1 MDELLPAYQRFV
13 DQGGPLLALFV
24 IGTALL
30 ALWMTRFVALR
41 LVSFFVKKSP
51 TRWDDIILQHGV
63 LERLAWVTP
72 GFVVRAF
79 AEPLPAE
86 TSTIQRLVSGYILVV
101 LISAVFRLLSA
112 IQAIYETLPFS
123 KDRPIKG
130 YVQIVKLFLFI
141 AGALVVL
148 ATLLDQSPWVFIS
161 GLGAATAVLLL
172 VFRDTILSFV
182 ASLQIASADL
192 VRIGDWITVSKYGAD
207 GDVIDIALHTI
218 KVQNWDKT
226 ITTIPTYALIEGS
239 FKNWRGMRESG
250 GRRIARAVAI
260 DQSSVR
266 FLNPELCERLKK
278 VHLLREYIETRSAEI
293 ARWNEENRV
302 DPSSLVNGRRMTN
315 LGTFRVYLTNYL
327 RNHPS
332 VHQGMTLMVR
342 QLEPSEAGLPLQVYC
357 FTNTTQWTEY
367 ERIQADIFD
376 HVLAVLPEF
385 GLLPFQKP
393 SGGDLARLASRLPPA
408 ASSGAGPSA

>member
-1 MDELLPAYQRFV
+1 MEDLAGAYQRFV
-13 DQGGPLLALFV
+13 GQGGALLALFV
-24 IGTALL
+24 AAAALIS
-30 ALWMTRFVALR
+30 LWVTRFFALGVVR
-41 LVSFFVKKSP
+41 FFVKKSP
-51 TRWDDIILQHGV
+51 TRWDDIVLQHGV
-63 LERLAWVTP
+63 LERLAWVVP

-79 AEPLPAE
+79 AEPLPAD
-86 TSTIQRLVSGYILVV
+86 TATVQRLVHGYILVV
-101 LISAVFRLLSA
+101 LISALFRLLSA
-112 IQAIYETLPFS
+112 VQAIYETLPFA

-141 AGALVVL
+141 AGGLVVL
-148 ATLLDQSPWVFIS
+148 ATLMDQSPWVFIS

-226 ITTIPTYALIEGS
+226 ITTIPTYALVEGS
-239 FKNWRGMRESG
+239 FKNWRGMTESG
-250 GRRIARAVAI
+250 GRRIARAIAL

-266 FLNPELCERLKK
+266 FLDGERLERLRRI
-278 VHLLREYIETRSAEI
+278 HLLRDYIETRSAEI
-293 ARWNEENRV
+293 ERWNQEHQV
-302 DPSSLVNGRRMTN
+302 DASSLANGRRMTN
-315 LGTFRVYLTNYL
+315 VGTFRVYLTNYL
-327 RNHPS
+327 RSHPS
-332 VHQGMTLMVR
+332 IHQGMTLMVR
-342 QLEPSEAGLPLQVYC
+342 QLEPSEAGLPMQIYC
-357 FTNTTQWTEY
+357 FTNTTLWTEY

-393 SGGDLARLASRLPPA
+393 SGGDLQRLGEKMGAR
-408 ASSGAGPSA
+408 G

>member
-1 MDELLPAYQRFV
+1 MPELVSAFQRFV
-13 DQGGPLLALFV
+13 DHGGPWLVLFV
-24 IGTALL
+24 TAA
-30 ALWMTRFVALR
+30 ALVSLWVTRFFALR
-41 LVSFFVKKSP
+41 VVRFFVKKSP

-63 LERLAWVTP
+63 LERLAWVVP

-79 AEPLPAE
+79 AEPLPTDTA
-86 TSTIQRLVSGYILVV
+86 TVQRLVHGYTLVI
-101 LISAVFRLLSA
+101 LISALFRLLSA
-112 IQAIYETLPFS
+112 VQAIYQTLPYA

-130 YVQIVKLFLFI
+130 YLQILKLFLFI
-141 AGALVVL
+141 AGGLVVL

-192 VRIGDWITVSKYGAD
+192 VRLGDWITVSKYGAD

-226 ITTIPTYALIEGS
+226 ITTIPTYALVEGS
-239 FKNWRGMRESG
+239 FKNWRGMTESG
-250 GRRIARAVAI
+250 GRRIARAIAL

-266 FLNPELCERLKK
+266 FLDAAMTERLKK
-278 VHLLREYIETRSAEI
+278 IKLLTEYIETRSAEI
-293 ARWNEENRV
+293 ERWNREHQVAPES
-302 DPSSLVNGRRMTN
+302 PVNGRRMTN
-315 LGTFRVYLTNYL
+315 VGTFRVYLTNYL
-327 RNHPS
+327 RSHPS
-332 VHQGMTLMVR
+332 IHQGMTLMVR
-342 QLEPSEAGLPLQVYC
+342 QLEPSEAGLPMQIYC
-357 FTNTTQWTEY
+357 FTNTTQWVEY

-393 SGGDLARLASRLPPA
+393 SGGDLQRLGEKMGAR
-408 ASSGAGPSA
+408 G